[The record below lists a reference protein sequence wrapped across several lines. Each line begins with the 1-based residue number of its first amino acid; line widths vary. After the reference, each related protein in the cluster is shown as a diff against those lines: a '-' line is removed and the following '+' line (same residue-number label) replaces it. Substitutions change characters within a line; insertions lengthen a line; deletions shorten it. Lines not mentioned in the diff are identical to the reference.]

1 MSGSTSN
8 ASLWADAD
16 VYISADLGATIP
28 ANAAAAFNGSW
39 SYVGLLDGDDGFT
52 ETRDVDAKDLF
63 AWGGILVRT
72 SRRNFKLTKK
82 FSVLEDNLATRSL
95 IWPGSTASQLIVPK
109 PGYVKIAFE
118 TREGGKVRRLI
129 SKYRAMVDVDG
140 DVVDNETDL
149 TKVPLIAT
157 IYPDSNGVLFDVL
170 SAPTIASIALTPLT
184 LAIST
189 AKPIDKVLATATY
202 SDATTADI
210 SALATWS
217 TTDAAK
223 ATVLGGYVTKV
234 AVGSASISC
243 TYGGITSTAPCVV
256 TVT

>member
-16 VYISADLGATIP
+16 VYISADLSAPNP
-28 ANAAAAFNGSW
+28 ANAAAAFSGAW

-52 ETRDVDAKDLF
+52 ETRDVDTKDLF

-72 SRRNFKLTKK
+72 SRRNFTLKK
-82 FSVLEDNLATRSL
+82 SFAVLEDNTATRSL

-109 PGYVKIAFE
+109 PSFVKIAFE

-140 DVVDNETDL
+140 DIVDNETDL
-149 TKVPLIAT
+149 TKVSLVAT
-157 IYPDSNGVLFDVL
+157 IYPDANGVLFDVL
-170 SAPTIASIALTPLT
+170 SAPTITTIALTPLT
-184 LAIST
+184 MALTTGLI
-189 AKPIDKVLATATY
+189 KKVTATATY
-202 SDATTADI
+202 SDATTADV

-223 ATVLGGYVTKV
+223 ATVTGGYVSWV
-234 AVGSASISC
+234 AAGSASVSC
-243 TYGGITSTAPCVV
+243 SYGGVTSTAPCVV
-256 TVT
+256 TCS